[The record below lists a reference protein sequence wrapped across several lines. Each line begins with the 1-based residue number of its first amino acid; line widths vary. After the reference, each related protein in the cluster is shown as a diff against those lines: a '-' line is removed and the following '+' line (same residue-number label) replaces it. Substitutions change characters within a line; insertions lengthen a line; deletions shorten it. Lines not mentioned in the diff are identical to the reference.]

1 MGSAICEPVV
11 MLVFG
16 KTEPKEGG
24 RICREEEATFCRADS
39 GGDEAGRGW
48 GSSGGADREG
58 RDQRADFLLLEEAV
72 CRDGTGSG
80 ATDDYSLIFLKLR
93 LWVRGLENILSPFS
107 TRVAI

>member
-1 MGSAICEPVV
+1 
-11 MLVFG
+11 
-16 KTEPKEGG
+16 
-24 RICREEEATFCRADS
+24 
-39 GGDEAGRGW
+39 
-48 GSSGGADREG
+48 
-58 RDQRADFLLLEEAV
+58 LLEEAV